1 MGKDEHSFAWELLRT
16 LKIALAVISTIA
28 IIELVVITYYGF
40 LIYDGQFEYTTES
53 TQDID
58 NTSLENSQ
66 ITQN

>member
-1 MGKDEHSFAWELLRT
+1 MGKDEHSFAWELLRA
-16 LKIALAVISTIA
+16 LKVALAVISTIA
-28 IIELVVITYYGF
+28 IIELAVITYMGF

-66 ITQN
+66 ITQY